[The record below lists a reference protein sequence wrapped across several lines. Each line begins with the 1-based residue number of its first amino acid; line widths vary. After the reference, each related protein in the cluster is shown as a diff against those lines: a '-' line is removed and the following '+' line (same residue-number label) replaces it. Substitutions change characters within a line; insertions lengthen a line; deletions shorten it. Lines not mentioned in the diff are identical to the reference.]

1 MSLKDIGKFSNII
14 KEFKGFT
21 DISNDKAIKKFAKIL
36 DGFEDI
42 DDVSK
47 LFKVSNVSK
56 EFAKA
61 TIETSKWGEAIKR
74 AGDAVDGIDDIT
86 DGVKDL
92 KNTVNGLSSST
103 KEVSGLG
110 DAFKGLGESFKS
122 FITSPAG
129 ILSAIA
135 AVTALSV
142 ALEDALTVDYDESF
156 TKLTE
161 SSSKISET
169 KSNLE
174 SMNSEYETTKKR
186 ISELEALKSS
196 GQLTLS
202 GKAELDNLVKQNSE
216 LERKIKLE
224 ETLLK
229 LENKEAIDDAKDSMS
244 KKSHSVAQ
252 SIQAGD
258 KTGERN
264 FKGIV
269 GKVTDRNAIEE
280 DIKLIKEYE
289 KRIPEF
295 EKKIVNQQKKIQ
307 KIKDS
312 GNDAGLNPA
321 KIKLKT
327 LKDEL
332 NFYETAIES
341 LNSDI
346 KSRSSKMQE
355 ELNILKI
362 DPEGNKAQIKEIEK
376 SLNSIT
382 SLTENAT
389 EKQAK
394 ALEKIWDNDSF
405 AQAQQKLVNDLR
417 SGKDISVKDITNQF
431 PELTSA
437 CEEADISVET
447 LREELMALASQDTGV
462 TKLEDDFEQ
471 FQLKVVGAIQSI
483 DSLNAA
489 IAGSVS
495 GKGLGLSIDE
505 ESGALEGELLDVISM
520 YSQLDG
526 YDPAVLF
533 EKTANGVH
541 LNVKA
546 LRELEAQQEALNKT
560 EFLQTQQTLQTQ
572 LNTAIADQ
580 ASALEKYG
588 QASSEYESSS
598 ILVSSLEAQLETAR
612 QLASAYDGATSSYQK
627 WLNAQSNGEE
637 GDMFRNVSETMRERG
652 KQLFEEGRYNTNE
665 FRAIA
670 DYYSDTDLSTASV
683 EELVSAYEA
692 AKPKIDRFF
701 TGTKEGV
708 DNFVNDMKS
717 ISDSENLGWVKELE
731 DGRLEFNI
739 DDEDVANR
747 LGISVEA
754 VQSLIRA
761 MNEYDDIVVGNKSG
775 VQDFNTSIE
784 EMQSKASE
792 AKKRLEE
799 LSNTNLD
806 LNFNFSSTDVADLES
821 QIERAKSNLEQ
832 FKNED
837 GTINLELDG
846 AQDAIT
852 ILQTLIQ
859 QKQTVSQPAIMTV
872 DTSGLDENVAN
883 SVKKLQDYQTALNE
897 LNTLQSLQSAGISI
911 DTSKIDE
918 AKEKV
923 NSAFEEIQNASKN
936 GSFSITPDV
945 SIDTSST
952 ESLNSAI
959 SSLKPEIFAKVT
971 PVIGENGL
979 ATSNATVNYTKGSQE
994 APSNKTAKVNYEKGK
1009 QENPSKKETKVNYVK
1024 GSQENPTSPVTAK
1037 VNYDLGT
1044 VAKPSDV
1051 TVKVNYDTSGAPKS
1065 SSNNNGKKSE
1075 GKSPANGTAHSKG
1088 TVGNSGKWGL
1098 KKNENGS
1105 LINELGAEII
1115 VRNGEWFIL
1124 NNGYPTLTNLR
1135 SNDIIFN
1142 HAQSKSILEK
1152 GYVTGSHAK
1161 LAYSGGTAYSSG
1173 TWRPGNIGNGNL
1185 KNPTSYSSSSSTKSS
1200 SSDKASEKSEKA
1212 SEKIIDFVEIAI
1224 KRLEE
1229 GIKRIKITA
1238 ESAFKTFTKRNEALG
1253 QEMSAIVNKINLS
1266 QQAYNKY
1273 MSQAN
1278 SVGLS
1283 ESYASQIRNGSINI
1297 ATITDEDLSKK
1308 ISDYQEW

>member
-1 MSLKDIGKFSNII
+1 MSLKDIGKFGELV
-14 KEFKGFT
+14 KGFKGFSDVANDSAIEKFR
-21 DISNDKAIKKFAKIL
+21 DILNGL
-36 DGFEDI
+36 DDI
-42 DDVSK
+42 GDVSK
-47 LFKVSNVSK
+47 VLKVSGVSK

-61 TIETSKWGEAIKR
+61 TIETSKWGEEIKR

-110 DAFKGLGESFKS
+110 DAFKGLGSVLKSLALNPTTWLVAAGAISAFLISSAETFDSVSEEATSLQSDFES
-122 FITSPAG
+122 
-129 ILSAIA
+129 
-135 AVTALSV
+135 
-142 ALEDALTVDYDESF
+142 
-156 TKLTE
+156 
-161 SSSKISET
+161 T
-169 KSNLE
+169 KSNINSLNNELSETQNKIKELE
-174 SMNSEYETTKKR
+174 SKK
-186 ISELEALKSS
+186 A
-196 GQLTLS
+196 LTLVEKS
-202 GKAELDNLVKQNSE
+202 ELDNLKEVENSLQRQIDLQQKLAEKQGKDAADKAE
-216 LERKIKLE
+216 KA
-224 ETLLK
+224 LK
-229 LENKEAIDDAKDSMS
+229 MKGEIDLTISDSMDANSSKRELGKAYEDSDILSAAKNETKALEKLYKEKKDLEKKYNAKGIS
-244 KKSHSVAQ
+244 KK
-252 SIQAGD
+252 
-258 KTGERN
+258 
-264 FKGIV
+264 
-269 GKVTDRNAIEE
+269 
-280 DIKLIKEYE
+280 E
-289 KRIPEF
+289 KSTI
-295 EKKIVNQQKKIQ
+295 
-307 KIKDS
+307 
-312 GNDAGLNPA
+312 ND
-321 KIKLKT
+321 
-327 LKDEL
+327 D
-332 NFYETAIES
+332 
-341 LNSDI
+341 
-346 KSRSSKMQE
+346 
-355 ELNILKI
+355 
-362 DPEGNKAQIKEIEK
+362 IKEIEANIK
-376 SLNSIT
+376 RYEDD
-382 SLTENAT
+382 LTEKVTSINSLYESLINPDTGKARKGKESLVSNIDSILDSYNSLGDSVS

-994 APSNKTAKVNYEKGK
+994 VPSNKTAKVNYEKGK

-1200 SSDKASEKSEKA
+1200 STDKASEKSEKA

-1283 ESYASQIRNGSINI
+1283 ESYASQVRNGSINI

>member
-1 MSLKDIGKFSNII
+1 MSLKDIGKFSGLV
-14 KEFKGFT
+14 KEFKGFSDAT
-21 DISNDKAIKKFAKIL
+21 DNNAIKKFKDIL
-36 DGFEDI
+36 NGLDDI
-42 DDVSK
+42 GDVSK
-47 LFKVSNVSK
+47 VLKVSGVSK

-61 TIETSKWGEAIKR
+61 TIEASRWGEEIKK

-110 DAFKGLGESFKS
+110 DAFKGLGSVLKSLALNPTTWLVAAGAISAFLISSAETFDSVSEEATSLQSDFES
-122 FITSPAG
+122 
-129 ILSAIA
+129 
-135 AVTALSV
+135 
-142 ALEDALTVDYDESF
+142 
-156 TKLTE
+156 
-161 SSSKISET
+161 T
-169 KSNLE
+169 KSNINSLNNELSETQNKIKELE
-174 SMNSEYETTKKR
+174 SKK
-186 ISELEALKSS
+186 A
-196 GQLTLS
+196 LTLVEKS
-202 GKAELDNLVKQNSE
+202 ELDNLKEVENSLQRQIDLQQKLAEKQGKDAADKAE
-216 LERKIKLE
+216 KA
-224 ETLLK
+224 LK
-229 LENKEAIDDAKDSMS
+229 MKGEIDLTISDSMDANSSKRELGKAYEDSDILSAAKNETKALEKLYKEKKDLEKKYNAKGIS
-244 KKSHSVAQ
+244 KK
-252 SIQAGD
+252 
-258 KTGERN
+258 
-264 FKGIV
+264 
-269 GKVTDRNAIEE
+269 
-280 DIKLIKEYE
+280 E
-289 KRIPEF
+289 KSTI
-295 EKKIVNQQKKIQ
+295 
-307 KIKDS
+307 
-312 GNDAGLNPA
+312 ND
-321 KIKLKT
+321 
-327 LKDEL
+327 D
-332 NFYETAIES
+332 
-341 LNSDI
+341 
-346 KSRSSKMQE
+346 
-355 ELNILKI
+355 
-362 DPEGNKAQIKEIEK
+362 IKEIEANIK
-376 SLNSIT
+376 RYEDD
-382 SLTENAT
+382 LTEKVTSINSLYESLINPDTGKARKGKESLVSNIDSILDSYNSLGDSVS

-495 GKGLGLSIDE
+495 GKGLGVSIDE

-1051 TVKVNYDTSGAPKS
+1051 TVKVNYDTSGAPKY

-1200 SSDKASEKSEKA
+1200 SSSDKASEKSEKA

-1283 ESYASQIRNGSINI
+1283 ESYASQVRNGSINI

>member
-110 DAFKGLGESFKS
+110 DAFKGLGSVLKSLALNPTTWLVAAGAISAFLISSAETFDSVSEEATSLQSDFES
-122 FITSPAG
+122 
-129 ILSAIA
+129 
-135 AVTALSV
+135 
-142 ALEDALTVDYDESF
+142 
-156 TKLTE
+156 
-161 SSSKISET
+161 T
-169 KSNLE
+169 KSNINSLNNELSETQNKIKELE
-174 SMNSEYETTKKR
+174 SKK
-186 ISELEALKSS
+186 A
-196 GQLTLS
+196 LTLVEKS
-202 GKAELDNLVKQNSE
+202 ELDNLKEVENSLQRQIDLQQKLAEKQGKDAADKAE
-216 LERKIKLE
+216 KA
-224 ETLLK
+224 LK
-229 LENKEAIDDAKDSMS
+229 MKGEIDLTISDSMDANSSKRELGKAYEDSDILSAAKNETKALEKLYKEKKDLEKKYNAKGIS
-244 KKSHSVAQ
+244 KK
-252 SIQAGD
+252 
-258 KTGERN
+258 
-264 FKGIV
+264 
-269 GKVTDRNAIEE
+269 
-280 DIKLIKEYE
+280 E
-289 KRIPEF
+289 KSTI
-295 EKKIVNQQKKIQ
+295 
-307 KIKDS
+307 
-312 GNDAGLNPA
+312 ND
-321 KIKLKT
+321 
-327 LKDEL
+327 D
-332 NFYETAIES
+332 
-341 LNSDI
+341 
-346 KSRSSKMQE
+346 
-355 ELNILKI
+355 
-362 DPEGNKAQIKEIEK
+362 IKEIEANIK
-376 SLNSIT
+376 RYEDD
-382 SLTENAT
+382 LTEKVTSINSLYESLINPDTGKARKGKESLVSNIDSILDSYNSLGDSVS

-598 ILVSSLEAQLETAR
+598 ILVSSLEAQLETVR

-994 APSNKTAKVNYEKGK
+994 VPSNKTAKVNYEKGK

-1065 SSNNNGKKSE
+1065 SNNNNGKKSE

-1283 ESYASQIRNGSINI
+1283 ESYASQVRNGSINI

>member
-1 MSLKDIGKFSNII
+1 MSLKDIGKFGELV
-14 KEFKGFT
+14 KGFKGFSDVANDSAIEKFR
-21 DISNDKAIKKFAKIL
+21 DILNGL
-36 DGFEDI
+36 DDI
-42 DDVSK
+42 GDVSK
-47 LFKVSNVSK
+47 VLKVSGVSK

-61 TIETSKWGEAIKR
+61 TIETSKWGEEIKR

-110 DAFKGLGESFKS
+110 DAFKGLGSVLKSLALNPTTWLVAAGAISAFLISSAETFDSVSEEATSLQSDFES
-122 FITSPAG
+122 
-129 ILSAIA
+129 
-135 AVTALSV
+135 
-142 ALEDALTVDYDESF
+142 
-156 TKLTE
+156 
-161 SSSKISET
+161 T
-169 KSNLE
+169 KSNINSLNNELSETQNKIKELE
-174 SMNSEYETTKKR
+174 SKK
-186 ISELEALKSS
+186 A
-196 GQLTLS
+196 LTLVEKS
-202 GKAELDNLVKQNSE
+202 ELDNLKEVENSLQRQIDLQQKLAEKQGKDAADKAE
-216 LERKIKLE
+216 KA
-224 ETLLK
+224 LK
-229 LENKEAIDDAKDSMS
+229 MKGEIDLTISDSMDANSSKRELGKAYEDSDILSAAKNETKALEKLYKEKKDLEKKYNAKGIS
-244 KKSHSVAQ
+244 KK
-252 SIQAGD
+252 
-258 KTGERN
+258 
-264 FKGIV
+264 
-269 GKVTDRNAIEE
+269 
-280 DIKLIKEYE
+280 E
-289 KRIPEF
+289 KSTI
-295 EKKIVNQQKKIQ
+295 
-307 KIKDS
+307 
-312 GNDAGLNPA
+312 ND
-321 KIKLKT
+321 
-327 LKDEL
+327 D
-332 NFYETAIES
+332 
-341 LNSDI
+341 
-346 KSRSSKMQE
+346 
-355 ELNILKI
+355 
-362 DPEGNKAQIKEIEK
+362 IKEIEANIK
-376 SLNSIT
+376 RYEDD
-382 SLTENAT
+382 LTEKVTSINSLYESLINPDTGKARKGKESLVSNIDSILDSYNSLGDSVS

-495 GKGLGLSIDE
+495 GKGLGVSIDE

-1009 QENPSKKETKVNYVK
+1009 QENPSKKEAKVNYVK
-1024 GSQENPTSPVTAK
+1024 GSQENPTSPVAAK
-1037 VNYDLGT
+1037 VNYNLGT

-1065 SSNNNGKKSE
+1065 SSNNNGKKSK

-1088 TVGNSGKWGL
+1088 TVANSGKCGL

-1238 ESAFKTFTKRNEALG
+1238 ESAFKTFAKRNEALG

-1283 ESYASQIRNGSINI
+1283 ESYASQVRNGSINI

>member
-1 MSLKDIGKFSNII
+1 MSLKDIGKFGELV
-14 KEFKGFT
+14 KGFKGFS
-21 DISNDKAIKKFAKIL
+21 DILNGL
-36 DGFEDI
+36 DDI
-42 DDVSK
+42 GDVSK
-47 LFKVSNVSK
+47 VLKVSGVSK

-61 TIETSKWGEAIKR
+61 TIETSKWGKEIKR

-92 KNTVNGLSSST
+92 KDTVNGLSSST

-110 DAFKGLGESFKS
+110 DAFKGLGSVLKSLALNPTTWLVAAGAISAFLISSAETFDSVSEEATSLQSDFES
-122 FITSPAG
+122 
-129 ILSAIA
+129 
-135 AVTALSV
+135 
-142 ALEDALTVDYDESF
+142 
-156 TKLTE
+156 
-161 SSSKISET
+161 T
-169 KSNLE
+169 KSNINSLNNELSETQNKIKELE
-174 SMNSEYETTKKR
+174 SKKT
-186 ISELEALKSS
+186 
-196 GQLTLS
+196 LTLVEKS
-202 GKAELDNLVKQNSE
+202 ELDNLKEVENSLQRQIDLQQKLAEKQGKDAADKAE
-216 LERKIKLE
+216 KA
-224 ETLLK
+224 LK
-229 LENKEAIDDAKDSMS
+229 MKGEIDLTISDSMDANSSKRELGKAYEDSDILSAAKNETKALEKLYKEKKDLEKKYNAKGIS
-244 KKSHSVAQ
+244 KK
-252 SIQAGD
+252 
-258 KTGERN
+258 
-264 FKGIV
+264 
-269 GKVTDRNAIEE
+269 
-280 DIKLIKEYE
+280 E
-289 KRIPEF
+289 KSTI
-295 EKKIVNQQKKIQ
+295 
-307 KIKDS
+307 
-312 GNDAGLNPA
+312 ND
-321 KIKLKT
+321 
-327 LKDEL
+327 D
-332 NFYETAIES
+332 
-341 LNSDI
+341 
-346 KSRSSKMQE
+346 
-355 ELNILKI
+355 
-362 DPEGNKAQIKEIEK
+362 IKEIEAK
-376 SLNSIT
+376 IKRYEDD
-382 SLTENAT
+382 LTEKVTSINSLYESLINPDTGKARKGKESLVSNIDSILDSYNSLGDSVS

-394 ALEKIWDNDSF
+394 ALEKIWENDSF

-431 PELTSA
+431 PKLASA

-489 IAGSVS
+489 IVGSVS

-572 LNTAIADQ
+572 LNKAIADQ

-588 QASSEYESSS
+588 QASNEYESSS
-598 ILVSSLEAQLETAR
+598 ILVSSLEDQLETAR

-670 DYYSDTDLSTASV
+670 DYYSDIDLSTASV

-799 LSNTNLD
+799 LSNANLD

-832 FKNED
+832 FKTED

-1065 SSNNNGKKSE
+1065 SSNSKNDNGVQHV
-1075 GKSPANGTAHSKG
+1075 NGTAHARGS
-1088 TVGNSGKWGL
+1088 WGL
-1098 KKNENGS
+1098 QNNETGA
-1105 LINELGAEII
+1105 LVNELGAEIV
-1115 VRNGEWFIL
+1115 VRNGEWFVI
-1124 NNGYPTLTNLR
+1124 NNGYPALANFR
-1135 SNDIIFN
+1135 KNDIIFN
-1142 HAQSKSILEK
+1142 HEQTKSILEK

-1161 LAYSGGTAYSSG
+1161 FAHSRGTAYSSG
-1173 TWRPGNIGNGNL
+1173 TWRPGNIGNGNI
-1185 KNPTSYSSSSSTKSS
+1185 KNPTSYPSSKKEESTKSS

-1283 ESYASQIRNGSINI
+1283 ESYASQVRNGSINI

>member
-1 MSLKDIGKFSNII
+1 MSLKDIGKFGELV
-14 KEFKGFT
+14 KGFKGFSDVANDSAIEKFR
-21 DISNDKAIKKFAKIL
+21 DILNGL
-36 DGFEDI
+36 DDI
-42 DDVSK
+42 GDVSK
-47 LFKVSNVSK
+47 VLKVSGVSK

-61 TIETSKWGEAIKR
+61 TIETSKWGEEIKR

-110 DAFKGLGESFKS
+110 DAFKGLGSVLKSLALNPTTWLVAAGAISAFLISSAETFDSVSEEATSLQSDFES
-122 FITSPAG
+122 
-129 ILSAIA
+129 
-135 AVTALSV
+135 
-142 ALEDALTVDYDESF
+142 
-156 TKLTE
+156 
-161 SSSKISET
+161 T
-169 KSNLE
+169 KSNINSLNNELSETQNKIKELE
-174 SMNSEYETTKKR
+174 SKK
-186 ISELEALKSS
+186 A
-196 GQLTLS
+196 LTLVEKS
-202 GKAELDNLVKQNSE
+202 ELDNLKEVENSLQRQIDLQQKLAEKQGKDAADKAE
-216 LERKIKLE
+216 KA
-224 ETLLK
+224 LK
-229 LENKEAIDDAKDSMS
+229 MKGEIDLTISDSMDANSSKRELGKAYEDSDILSAAKNETKALEKLYKEKKDLEKKYNAKGIS
-244 KKSHSVAQ
+244 KK
-252 SIQAGD
+252 
-258 KTGERN
+258 
-264 FKGIV
+264 
-269 GKVTDRNAIEE
+269 
-280 DIKLIKEYE
+280 E
-289 KRIPEF
+289 KSTI
-295 EKKIVNQQKKIQ
+295 
-307 KIKDS
+307 
-312 GNDAGLNPA
+312 ND
-321 KIKLKT
+321 
-327 LKDEL
+327 D
-332 NFYETAIES
+332 
-341 LNSDI
+341 
-346 KSRSSKMQE
+346 
-355 ELNILKI
+355 
-362 DPEGNKAQIKEIEK
+362 IKEIEANIK
-376 SLNSIT
+376 RYEDD
-382 SLTENAT
+382 LTEKVTSINSLYESLINPDTGKARKGKESLVSNIDSILDSYNSLGDSVS

-994 APSNKTAKVNYEKGK
+994 VPSNKTAKVNYEKGK

-1224 KRLEE
+1224 KRIEE

-1283 ESYASQIRNGSINI
+1283 ESYASQVRNGSINI

>member
-1 MSLKDIGKFSNII
+1 MSLKDIGKFGELV
-14 KEFKGFT
+14 KGFKGFSDVANDSAIEKFR
-21 DISNDKAIKKFAKIL
+21 DILNGL
-36 DGFEDI
+36 DDI
-42 DDVSK
+42 GDVSK
-47 LFKVSNVSK
+47 VLKVSGVSK

-61 TIETSKWGEAIKR
+61 TIETSKWGEEIKR

-110 DAFKGLGESFKS
+110 DAFKGLGSVLKSLALNPTTWLVAAGAISAFLISSAETFDSVSEEATSLQSDFES
-122 FITSPAG
+122 
-129 ILSAIA
+129 
-135 AVTALSV
+135 
-142 ALEDALTVDYDESF
+142 
-156 TKLTE
+156 
-161 SSSKISET
+161 T
-169 KSNLE
+169 KSNINSLNNELSETQNKIKELE
-174 SMNSEYETTKKR
+174 SKK
-186 ISELEALKSS
+186 A
-196 GQLTLS
+196 LTLVEKS
-202 GKAELDNLVKQNSE
+202 ELDNLKEVENSLQRQIDLQQKLAEKQGKDAADKAE
-216 LERKIKLE
+216 KA
-224 ETLLK
+224 LK
-229 LENKEAIDDAKDSMS
+229 MKGEIDLTISDSMDANSSKRELGKAYEDSDILSAAKNETKALEKLYKEKKDLEKKYNAKGIS
-244 KKSHSVAQ
+244 KK
-252 SIQAGD
+252 
-258 KTGERN
+258 
-264 FKGIV
+264 
-269 GKVTDRNAIEE
+269 
-280 DIKLIKEYE
+280 E
-289 KRIPEF
+289 KSTI
-295 EKKIVNQQKKIQ
+295 
-307 KIKDS
+307 
-312 GNDAGLNPA
+312 ND
-321 KIKLKT
+321 
-327 LKDEL
+327 D
-332 NFYETAIES
+332 
-341 LNSDI
+341 
-346 KSRSSKMQE
+346 
-355 ELNILKI
+355 
-362 DPEGNKAQIKEIEK
+362 IKEIEANIK
-376 SLNSIT
+376 RYEDD
-382 SLTENAT
+382 LTEKVTSINSLYESLINPDTGKARKGKESLVSNIDSILDSYNSLGDSVS

-394 ALEKIWDNDSF
+394 DLEKIWDNDSF

-572 LNTAIADQ
+572 LNKAIADQ

-588 QASSEYESSS
+588 QASNEYESSS
-598 ILVSSLEAQLETAR
+598 ILVSSLEDQLETAR

-670 DYYSDTDLSTASV
+670 DYYSDIDLSTASV

-1238 ESAFKTFTKRNEALG
+1238 ESVFKTFTKRNEALG
-1253 QEMSAIVNKINLS
+1253 QEMSAIVNKINVS

-1283 ESYASQIRNGSINI
+1283 ESYASQVRNGSINI

>member
-1 MSLKDIGKFSNII
+1 MSLKDIGKFGELV
-14 KEFKGFT
+14 KGFKGFSDVANDSAIEKFR
-21 DISNDKAIKKFAKIL
+21 DILNGL
-36 DGFEDI
+36 DDI
-42 DDVSK
+42 GDVSK
-47 LFKVSNVSK
+47 VLKVSGVSK

-61 TIETSKWGEAIKR
+61 TIETSKWGEEIKR

-110 DAFKGLGESFKS
+110 DAFKGLGSVLKSLALNPTTWLVAAGAISAFLISSAETFDSVSEEATSLQSDFES
-122 FITSPAG
+122 
-129 ILSAIA
+129 
-135 AVTALSV
+135 
-142 ALEDALTVDYDESF
+142 
-156 TKLTE
+156 
-161 SSSKISET
+161 T
-169 KSNLE
+169 KSNINSLNNELSETQNKIKELE
-174 SMNSEYETTKKR
+174 SKK
-186 ISELEALKSS
+186 A
-196 GQLTLS
+196 LTLVEKS
-202 GKAELDNLVKQNSE
+202 ELDNLKE
-216 LERKIKLE
+216 LENSLQRQIDLQQKLAE
-224 ETLLK
+224 KQGKDAADKAEKALK
-229 LENKEAIDDAKDSMS
+229 MKGEIDLTISDSMDANSSKRELGKAYEDSDILSAAKNETKALEKLYKEKKDLEKKYNAKGIS
-244 KKSHSVAQ
+244 KK
-252 SIQAGD
+252 
-258 KTGERN
+258 
-264 FKGIV
+264 
-269 GKVTDRNAIEE
+269 
-280 DIKLIKEYE
+280 E
-289 KRIPEF
+289 KSTI
-295 EKKIVNQQKKIQ
+295 
-307 KIKDS
+307 
-312 GNDAGLNPA
+312 ND
-321 KIKLKT
+321 
-327 LKDEL
+327 D
-332 NFYETAIES
+332 
-341 LNSDI
+341 
-346 KSRSSKMQE
+346 
-355 ELNILKI
+355 
-362 DPEGNKAQIKEIEK
+362 IKEIEANIK
-376 SLNSIT
+376 RYEDD
-382 SLTENAT
+382 LTEKVTSINSLYESLINPDTGKARKGKESLVSNIDSILDSYNSLGDSVS

-560 EFLQTQQTLQTQ
+560 EFLQKQQTLQTQ
-572 LNTAIADQ
+572 LNTAIVDQ

-897 LNTLQSLQSAGISI
+897 LNTLQSLQSAGIAI

-1065 SSNNNGKKSE
+1065 SSNNNGKKSS
-1075 GKSPANGTAHSKG
+1075 GKSHANGTAHSKG
-1088 TVGNSGKWGL
+1088 TAYASGNLGL
-1098 KKNENGS
+1098 KKNEEGA
-1105 LINELGAEII
+1105 LINELGAEIV
-1115 VRNGEWFIL
+1115 VRNGEWFVL

-1161 LAYSGGTAYSSG
+1161 LAHSSGTAYSSG

-1238 ESAFKTFTKRNEALG
+1238 ESAFKTFAKRNEALG

-1283 ESYASQIRNGSINI
+1283 ESYASQVRNGSINI

>member
-1 MSLKDIGKFSNII
+1 MSLKDIGKFGELV
-14 KEFKGFT
+14 KGFKGFSDVANDRAIEKFS
-21 DISNDKAIKKFAKIL
+21 DILNGL
-36 DGFEDI
+36 DDI
-42 DDVSK
+42 GDVSK
-47 LFKVSNVSK
+47 VLKVSGVSK

-61 TIETSKWGEAIKR
+61 TIETSKWGKEIKR

-92 KNTVNGLSSST
+92 KDTVNGLSSST

-110 DAFKGLGESFKS
+110 DAFKGFGSVLKSLALNPTTWLVAAGAISAFLISSAETFDSVSEEATSLQSDFES
-122 FITSPAG
+122 
-129 ILSAIA
+129 
-135 AVTALSV
+135 
-142 ALEDALTVDYDESF
+142 
-156 TKLTE
+156 
-161 SSSKISET
+161 T
-169 KSNLE
+169 KSNINSLNNELSETQNKIKELE
-174 SMNSEYETTKKR
+174 SKKT
-186 ISELEALKSS
+186 
-196 GQLTLS
+196 LTLVEKS
-202 GKAELDNLVKQNSE
+202 ELDNLKEVENSLQRQIDLQQKLAEKQGKDAADKAE
-216 LERKIKLE
+216 KA
-224 ETLLK
+224 LK
-229 LENKEAIDDAKDSMS
+229 MKGEIDLTISDSMDANSSKRELGKAYEDSDILSAAKSETKALEKLYKEKKDLEKKYNAKGIS
-244 KKSHSVAQ
+244 KK
-252 SIQAGD
+252 
-258 KTGERN
+258 
-264 FKGIV
+264 
-269 GKVTDRNAIEE
+269 
-280 DIKLIKEYE
+280 E
-289 KRIPEF
+289 KSTI
-295 EKKIVNQQKKIQ
+295 
-307 KIKDS
+307 
-312 GNDAGLNPA
+312 ND
-321 KIKLKT
+321 
-327 LKDEL
+327 D
-332 NFYETAIES
+332 
-341 LNSDI
+341 
-346 KSRSSKMQE
+346 
-355 ELNILKI
+355 
-362 DPEGNKAQIKEIEK
+362 IKEIEAK
-376 SLNSIT
+376 IKRYEDD
-382 SLTENAT
+382 LTEKVTSINSLYESLINPDTGKARKGKESLVSNIDSILDSYNSLGDSVS

-394 ALEKIWDNDSF
+394 ALEKIWENDSF

-431 PELTSA
+431 PKLASA

-489 IAGSVS
+489 IVGSVS

-572 LNTAIADQ
+572 LNKAIADQ

-588 QASSEYESSS
+588 QASNEYESSS
-598 ILVSSLEAQLETAR
+598 ILVSSLEDQLETAR

-670 DYYSDTDLSTASV
+670 DYYSDIDLSTASV

-799 LSNTNLD
+799 LSNANLD

-832 FKNED
+832 FKTED

-1065 SSNNNGKKSE
+1065 SSNSKNDNGVQHV
-1075 GKSPANGTAHSKG
+1075 NGTAHARGS
-1088 TVGNSGKWGL
+1088 WGL
-1098 KKNENGS
+1098 QNNETGA
-1105 LINELGAEII
+1105 LVNELGAEIV
-1115 VRNGEWFIL
+1115 VRNGEWFVI
-1124 NNGYPTLTNLR
+1124 NNGYPALANFR
-1135 SNDIIFN
+1135 KNDIIFN
-1142 HAQSKSILEK
+1142 HEQTKSILEK

-1161 LAYSGGTAYSSG
+1161 FAHSRGTAYSSG
-1173 TWRPGNIGNGNL
+1173 TWRPGNIGNGNI
-1185 KNPTSYSSSSSTKSS
+1185 KNPTSYPSSKKEESTKSS

-1283 ESYASQIRNGSINI
+1283 ESYASQVRNGSINI

>member
-1 MSLKDIGKFSNII
+1 MGDS
-14 KEFKGFT
+14 
-21 DISNDKAIKKFAKIL
+21 
-36 DGFEDI
+36 
-42 DDVSK
+42 VS
-47 LFKVSNVSK
+47 
-56 EFAKA
+56 
-61 TIETSKWGEAIKR
+61 
-74 AGDAVDGIDDIT
+74 
-86 DGVKDL
+86 
-92 KNTVNGLSSST
+92 
-103 KEVSGLG
+103 
-110 DAFKGLGESFKS
+110 
-122 FITSPAG
+122 
-129 ILSAIA
+129 
-135 AVTALSV
+135 
-142 ALEDALTVDYDESF
+142 
-156 TKLTE
+156 
-161 SSSKISET
+161 
-169 KSNLE
+169 
-174 SMNSEYETTKKR
+174 
-186 ISELEALKSS
+186 
-196 GQLTLS
+196 
-202 GKAELDNLVKQNSE
+202 
-216 LERKIKLE
+216 
-224 ETLLK
+224 
-229 LENKEAIDDAKDSMS
+229 
-244 KKSHSVAQ
+244 
-252 SIQAGD
+252 
-258 KTGERN
+258 
-264 FKGIV
+264 
-269 GKVTDRNAIEE
+269 
-280 DIKLIKEYE
+280 
-289 KRIPEF
+289 
-295 EKKIVNQQKKIQ
+295 
-307 KIKDS
+307 
-312 GNDAGLNPA
+312 
-321 KIKLKT
+321 
-327 LKDEL
+327 
-332 NFYETAIES
+332 
-341 LNSDI
+341 
-346 KSRSSKMQE
+346 
-355 ELNILKI
+355 
-362 DPEGNKAQIKEIEK
+362 
-376 SLNSIT
+376 
-382 SLTENAT
+382 

-394 ALEKIWDNDSF
+394 ALEKIWENDSF

-431 PELTSA
+431 PKLASA

-489 IAGSVS
+489 IVGSVS

-572 LNTAIADQ
+572 LNKAIADQ

-588 QASSEYESSS
+588 QASNEYESSS
-598 ILVSSLEAQLETAR
+598 ILVSSLEDQLETAR

-670 DYYSDTDLSTASV
+670 DYYSDIDLSTASV

-799 LSNTNLD
+799 LSNANLD

-832 FKNED
+832 FKTED

-1065 SSNNNGKKSE
+1065 SSNSKNDNGVQHV
-1075 GKSPANGTAHSKG
+1075 NGTAHARGS
-1088 TVGNSGKWGL
+1088 WGL
-1098 KKNENGS
+1098 QNNETGA
-1105 LINELGAEII
+1105 LVNELGAEIV
-1115 VRNGEWFIL
+1115 VRNGEWFVI
-1124 NNGYPTLTNLR
+1124 NNGYPALANFR
-1135 SNDIIFN
+1135 KNDIIFN
-1142 HAQSKSILEK
+1142 HEQTKSILEK

-1161 LAYSGGTAYSSG
+1161 FAHSRGTAYSSG
-1173 TWRPGNIGNGNL
+1173 TWRPGNIGNGNI
-1185 KNPTSYSSSSSTKSS
+1185 KNPTSYPSSKKEESTKSS

-1283 ESYASQIRNGSINI
+1283 ESYASQVRNGSINI

>member
-1 MSLKDIGKFSNII
+1 M
-14 KEFKGFT
+14 
-21 DISNDKAIKKFAKIL
+21 
-36 DGFEDI
+36 
-42 DDVSK
+42 
-47 LFKVSNVSK
+47 
-56 EFAKA
+56 
-61 TIETSKWGEAIKR
+61 
-74 AGDAVDGIDDIT
+74 
-86 DGVKDL
+86 
-92 KNTVNGLSSST
+92 
-103 KEVSGLG
+103 
-110 DAFKGLGESFKS
+110 
-122 FITSPAG
+122 
-129 ILSAIA
+129 
-135 AVTALSV
+135 
-142 ALEDALTVDYDESF
+142 
-156 TKLTE
+156 
-161 SSSKISET
+161 
-169 KSNLE
+169 
-174 SMNSEYETTKKR
+174 
-186 ISELEALKSS
+186 
-196 GQLTLS
+196 
-202 GKAELDNLVKQNSE
+202 
-216 LERKIKLE
+216 
-224 ETLLK
+224 
-229 LENKEAIDDAKDSMS
+229 
-244 KKSHSVAQ
+244 
-252 SIQAGD
+252 
-258 KTGERN
+258 
-264 FKGIV
+264 
-269 GKVTDRNAIEE
+269 
-280 DIKLIKEYE
+280 
-289 KRIPEF
+289 
-295 EKKIVNQQKKIQ
+295 
-307 KIKDS
+307 
-312 GNDAGLNPA
+312 
-321 KIKLKT
+321 
-327 LKDEL
+327 
-332 NFYETAIES
+332 
-341 LNSDI
+341 
-346 KSRSSKMQE
+346 
-355 ELNILKI
+355 
-362 DPEGNKAQIKEIEK
+362 
-376 SLNSIT
+376 
-382 SLTENAT
+382 
-389 EKQAK
+389 
-394 ALEKIWDNDSF
+394 
-405 AQAQQKLVNDLR
+405 
-417 SGKDISVKDITNQF
+417 
-431 PELTSA
+431 
-437 CEEADISVET
+437 
-447 LREELMALASQDTGV
+447 
-462 TKLEDDFEQ
+462 
-471 FQLKVVGAIQSI
+471 
-483 DSLNAA
+483 
-489 IAGSVS
+489 
-495 GKGLGLSIDE
+495 
-505 ESGALEGELLDVISM
+505 
-520 YSQLDG
+520 
-526 YDPAVLF
+526 
-533 EKTANGVH
+533 
-541 LNVKA
+541 
-546 LRELEAQQEALNKT
+546 
-560 EFLQTQQTLQTQ
+560 
-572 LNTAIADQ
+572 
-580 ASALEKYG
+580 
-588 QASSEYESSS
+588 
-598 ILVSSLEAQLETAR
+598 
-612 QLASAYDGATSSYQK
+612 
-627 WLNAQSNGEE
+627 
-637 GDMFRNVSETMRERG
+637 
-652 KQLFEEGRYNTNE
+652 
-665 FRAIA
+665 
-670 DYYSDTDLSTASV
+670 
-683 EELVSAYEA
+683 
-692 AKPKIDRFF
+692 
-701 TGTKEGV
+701 
-708 DNFVNDMKS
+708 
-717 ISDSENLGWVKELE
+717 
-731 DGRLEFNI
+731 
-739 DDEDVANR
+739 
-747 LGISVEA
+747 
-754 VQSLIRA
+754 
-761 MNEYDDIVVGNKSG
+761 NKSG

-959 SSLKPEIFAKVT
+959 SSLIPEIFAKVT

-1065 SSNNNGKKSE
+1065 SSNSKNDNGVQHV
-1075 GKSPANGTAHSKG
+1075 NGTAHARGS
-1088 TVGNSGKWGL
+1088 WGL
-1098 KKNENGS
+1098 QNNETGA
-1105 LINELGAEII
+1105 LVNELGAEIV
-1115 VRNGEWFIL
+1115 VRNGEWFVI
-1124 NNGYPTLTNLR
+1124 NNGYPALANFR
-1135 SNDIIFN
+1135 KNDIIFN
-1142 HAQSKSILEK
+1142 HEQTKSILEK

-1161 LAYSGGTAYSSG
+1161 LAHSSGTAYSSG

-1283 ESYASQIRNGSINI
+1283 ESYASQVRNGSINI

>member
-1 MSLKDIGKFSNII
+1 MSLKDIGKFG
-14 KEFKGFT
+14 ELVKGFKSFS
-21 DISNDKAIKKFAKIL
+21 DVSDDNAIKDFVKIL
-36 DGFEDI
+36 NGLDDI
-42 DDVSK
+42 GDVSK
-47 LFKVSNVSK
+47 VLKVSGVSK

-61 TIETSKWGEAIKR
+61 TIEASRWGEEIKK

-110 DAFKGLGESFKS
+110 DAFKGLGSVLKSLALNPTTWLVAAGAISAFLISSAETFDSVSEEATSLQSDFES
-122 FITSPAG
+122 
-129 ILSAIA
+129 
-135 AVTALSV
+135 
-142 ALEDALTVDYDESF
+142 
-156 TKLTE
+156 
-161 SSSKISET
+161 T
-169 KSNLE
+169 KSNINSLNNELSETQNKIKELE
-174 SMNSEYETTKKR
+174 SKK
-186 ISELEALKSS
+186 A
-196 GQLTLS
+196 LTLVEKS
-202 GKAELDNLVKQNSE
+202 ELDNLKEVENSLQRQIDLQQKLAEKQGKDAADKAE
-216 LERKIKLE
+216 KA
-224 ETLLK
+224 LK
-229 LENKEAIDDAKDSMS
+229 MKGEIDLTISDSMDANSSKRELGKAYEDSDILSAAKNETKALEKLYKEKKDLEKKYNAKGIS
-244 KKSHSVAQ
+244 KK
-252 SIQAGD
+252 
-258 KTGERN
+258 
-264 FKGIV
+264 
-269 GKVTDRNAIEE
+269 
-280 DIKLIKEYE
+280 E
-289 KRIPEF
+289 KSTI
-295 EKKIVNQQKKIQ
+295 
-307 KIKDS
+307 
-312 GNDAGLNPA
+312 ND
-321 KIKLKT
+321 
-327 LKDEL
+327 D
-332 NFYETAIES
+332 
-341 LNSDI
+341 
-346 KSRSSKMQE
+346 
-355 ELNILKI
+355 
-362 DPEGNKAQIKEIEK
+362 IKEIEANIK
-376 SLNSIT
+376 RYEDD
-382 SLTENAT
+382 LTEKVTSINSLYESLINPDTGKARKGKESLVSNIDSILDSYNSLGDSVS

-471 FQLKVVGAIQSI
+471 FQLKVVGTIQSI

-1283 ESYASQIRNGSINI
+1283 ESYASQVRNGSINI

>member
-1 MSLKDIGKFSNII
+1 MSLKDIGKFSGLV
-14 KEFKGFT
+14 KGFKGFS
-21 DISNDKAIKKFAKIL
+21 DISDNGAINKFAKIL
-36 DGFEDI
+36 DRFEDI
-42 DDVSK
+42 DDISK
-47 LFKVSNVSK
+47 LLKISDVSK

-61 TIETSKWGEAIKR
+61 SINASKWKEEIEK
-74 AGDAVDGIDDIT
+74 AGDAIDGVDDIT
-86 DGVKDL
+86 DGVKNL
-92 KNTVNGLSSST
+92 KETVKGLSSST
-103 KEVSGLG
+103 NEVSGLK
-110 DAFKGLGESFKS
+110 DAFKGLGQSFKS
-122 FITSPAG
+122 FITSPVG
-129 ILSAIA
+129 VLSAIA

-142 ALEDALTVDYDESF
+142 ALEDAFTVDYDEAF
-156 TKLTE
+156 TSLQE
-161 SSSKISET
+161 SSSKLSET

-174 SMNSEYETTKKR
+174 AMNSEYETTKKR
-186 ISELEALKSS
+186 ISELQSLKSS
-196 GQLTLS
+196 GRLTLS
-202 GKAELDNLVKQNSE
+202 EKAELDNLINQNSE

-229 LENKEAIDDAKDSMS
+229 LENKEAIDNAKDSMS

-258 KTGERN
+258 KKGEKN

-295 EKKIVNQQKKIQ
+295 EKKIVEQQKKIQ
-307 KIKDS
+307 KIENS
-312 GNDAGLNPA
+312 GNDAGLSPA
-321 KIKLKT
+321 KTKLKT

-332 NFYETAIES
+332 NYYKTAIES

-346 KSRSSKMQE
+346 KTRSNKMQE
-355 ELNILKI
+355 ELEILKI
-362 DPEGNKAQIKEIEK
+362 DPEGNKEKIKQIEK

-382 SLTENAT
+382 SLSENAT
-389 EKQAK
+389 QKQAK
-394 ALEKIWDNDSF
+394 ALEKIWENDSF

-546 LRELEAQQEALNKT
+546 LRELEAQQEALNKAD
-560 EFLQTQQTLQTQ
+560 FLKQQQTLQTQ
-572 LNTAIADQ
+572 LNKAIIDQ
-580 ASALEKYG
+580 ANALATYG
-588 QASSEYESSS
+588 QTSSEYESSS
-598 ILVSSLEAQLETAR
+598 VLVSSLESQLETAR

-652 KQLFEEGRYNTNE
+652 KQLYEEGRYNTNE

-670 DYYSDTDLSTASV
+670 DYYSNEDLSTASV
-683 EELVSAYEA
+683 EELVAAYES
-692 AKPKIDRFF
+692 AKPKIDKFF

-708 DNFVNDMKS
+708 DNFVNSIKS
-717 ISDSENLGWVKELE
+717 ISASENLGWVKELE

-739 DDEDVANR
+739 DDNEVAEK

-1009 QENPSKKETKVNYVK
+1009 QENPSKKEAKVDYVK
-1024 GSQENPTSPVTAK
+1024 GSQENPISPVTAK

-1051 TVKVNYDTSGAPKS
+1051 TVKVNYDTSSAPKS
-1065 SSNNNGKKSE
+1065 SSNSKNDNGVQHI
-1075 GKSPANGTAHSKG
+1075 NGTAHARGS
-1088 TVGNSGKWGL
+1088 WGL
-1098 KKNENGS
+1098 QNNETGA
-1105 LINELGAEII
+1105 LVNELGAEIV
-1115 VRNGEWFIL
+1115 VRNGEWFVI
-1124 NNGYPTLTNLR
+1124 NNGYPALANFR
-1135 SNDIIFN
+1135 KNDIIFN
-1142 HAQSKSILEK
+1142 HEQTKSILEK

-1161 LAYSGGTAYSSG
+1161 FAHSRGTAYSSG
-1173 TWRPGNIGNGNL
+1173 TWRPGNIGNGNI
-1185 KNPTSYSSSSSTKSS
+1185 KNPTSYPSSKKEESKKPSST
-1200 SSDKASEKSEKA
+1200 DKAAEKSEKA

-1224 KRLEE
+1224 KRIEE

-1238 ESAFKTFTKRNEALG
+1238 ESVFKTFTKRNEALG
-1253 QEMSAIVNKINLS
+1253 QEMSAIVNKINVS
-1266 QQAYNKY
+1266 QQAYNTY
-1273 MSQAN
+1273 MSKAN

-1283 ESYASQIRNGSINI
+1283 KSYASQVRNGSMNI

>member
-1 MSLKDIGKFSNII
+1 MSLKDIGKFGELV
-14 KEFKGFT
+14 KGFKGFSDVANDSAIEKFR
-21 DISNDKAIKKFAKIL
+21 DILNGL
-36 DGFEDI
+36 DDI
-42 DDVSK
+42 GDVSK
-47 LFKVSNVSK
+47 VLKVSGVSK

-61 TIETSKWGEAIKR
+61 TIETSKWGEEIKR

-110 DAFKGLGESFKS
+110 DAFKGLGSVLKSLALNPTTWLVAAGAISAFLISSAETFDSVSEEATSLQSDFES
-122 FITSPAG
+122 
-129 ILSAIA
+129 
-135 AVTALSV
+135 
-142 ALEDALTVDYDESF
+142 
-156 TKLTE
+156 
-161 SSSKISET
+161 T
-169 KSNLE
+169 KSNINSLNNELSETQNKIKELE
-174 SMNSEYETTKKR
+174 SKK
-186 ISELEALKSS
+186 A
-196 GQLTLS
+196 LTLVEKS
-202 GKAELDNLVKQNSE
+202 ELDNLKE
-216 LERKIKLE
+216 LENSLQRQIDLQQKLAE
-224 ETLLK
+224 KQGKDAADKAEKALK
-229 LENKEAIDDAKDSMS
+229 MKGEIDLTISDSMDANSSKRELGKAYEDSDILSAAKNETKALEKLYKEKKDLEKKYNAKGIS
-244 KKSHSVAQ
+244 KK
-252 SIQAGD
+252 
-258 KTGERN
+258 
-264 FKGIV
+264 
-269 GKVTDRNAIEE
+269 
-280 DIKLIKEYE
+280 E
-289 KRIPEF
+289 KSTI
-295 EKKIVNQQKKIQ
+295 
-307 KIKDS
+307 
-312 GNDAGLNPA
+312 ND
-321 KIKLKT
+321 
-327 LKDEL
+327 D
-332 NFYETAIES
+332 
-341 LNSDI
+341 
-346 KSRSSKMQE
+346 
-355 ELNILKI
+355 
-362 DPEGNKAQIKEIEK
+362 IKEIEANIK
-376 SLNSIT
+376 RYEDD
-382 SLTENAT
+382 LTEKVTSINSLYESLINPDTGKARKGKESLVSNIDSILDSYNSLGDSVS

-1065 SSNNNGKKSE
+1065 SSNSKNDNGVQHV
-1075 GKSPANGTAHSKG
+1075 NGTAHARGS
-1088 TVGNSGKWGL
+1088 WGL
-1098 KKNENGS
+1098 QNNETGA
-1105 LINELGAEII
+1105 LVNELGAEIV
-1115 VRNGEWFIL
+1115 VRNGEWFVI
-1124 NNGYPTLTNLR
+1124 NNGYPALANFR
-1135 SNDIIFN
+1135 KNDIIFN
-1142 HAQSKSILEK
+1142 HEQTKSILEK

-1161 LAYSGGTAYSSG
+1161 LAHSSGTAYSSG

-1200 SSDKASEKSEKA
+1200 SSSNSSDKASEKSEKA

-1283 ESYASQIRNGSINI
+1283 ESYASQVRNGSINI

>member
-1 MSLKDIGKFSNII
+1 M
-14 KEFKGFT
+14 
-21 DISNDKAIKKFAKIL
+21 
-36 DGFEDI
+36 
-42 DDVSK
+42 
-47 LFKVSNVSK
+47 SNVSK
-56 EFAKA
+56 EFA
-61 TIETSKWGEAIKR
+61 EEAIKNSHWFSELNEN
-74 AGDAVDGIDDIT
+74 ANKSAESIHTIKEAT
-86 DGVKDL
+86 E
-92 KNTVNGLSSST
+92 GLSSST
-103 KEVSGLG
+103 KEVSGFK
-110 DAFKGLGESFKS
+110 DAFKGLGSVLKS
-122 FITSPAG
+122 LALNPTTW
-129 ILSAIA
+129 L
-135 AVTALSV
+135 VTAGAISAFLISSAETFDSV
-142 ALEDALTVDYDESF
+142 SEEATSLQSDFES
-156 TKLTE
+156 
-161 SSSKISET
+161 T
-169 KSNLE
+169 KSNINSLNNELSETQNKIKELE
-174 SMNSEYETTKKR
+174 SKK
-186 ISELEALKSS
+186 A
-196 GQLTLS
+196 LTLVEKS
-202 GKAELDNLVKQNSE
+202 ELDNLKEVENSLQRQIDLQQKLAEKQGKDAADKAE
-216 LERKIKLE
+216 KA
-224 ETLLK
+224 LK
-229 LENKEAIDDAKDSMS
+229 MKGEIDLTISDSMDANSSKRELGKAYEDSDILSAAKNETKALEKLYKEKKDLEKKYNAKGIS
-244 KKSHSVAQ
+244 KK
-252 SIQAGD
+252 
-258 KTGERN
+258 
-264 FKGIV
+264 
-269 GKVTDRNAIEE
+269 
-280 DIKLIKEYE
+280 E
-289 KRIPEF
+289 KSTI
-295 EKKIVNQQKKIQ
+295 
-307 KIKDS
+307 
-312 GNDAGLNPA
+312 ND
-321 KIKLKT
+321 
-327 LKDEL
+327 D
-332 NFYETAIES
+332 
-341 LNSDI
+341 
-346 KSRSSKMQE
+346 
-355 ELNILKI
+355 
-362 DPEGNKAQIKEIEK
+362 IKEIEANIK
-376 SLNSIT
+376 RYEDD
-382 SLTENAT
+382 LTEKVTSINSLYESLINPDTGKARKGKESLVSNIDSILDSYNSLGDSVS

-394 ALEKIWDNDSF
+394 ALEKIWENDSF

-546 LRELEAQQEALNKT
+546 LRELEAQQEALNKAD
-560 EFLQTQQTLQTQ
+560 FLKQQQTLQTQ
-572 LNTAIADQ
+572 LNKAIIDQ
-580 ASALEKYG
+580 ANALATYG
-588 QASSEYESSS
+588 QTSSEYESSS
-598 ILVSSLEAQLETAR
+598 VLVSSLESQLETAR

-652 KQLFEEGRYNTNE
+652 KQLYEEGRYNTNE

-670 DYYSDTDLSTASV
+670 DYYSNEDLSTASV
-683 EELVSAYEA
+683 EELVAAYES
-692 AKPKIDRFF
+692 AKPKIDKFF

-708 DNFVNDMKS
+708 DNFVNSIKS
-717 ISDSENLGWVKELE
+717 ISASENLGWVKELE

-739 DDEDVANR
+739 DDNEVAEK

-1009 QENPSKKETKVNYVK
+1009 QENPSKKEAKVDYVK
-1024 GSQENPTSPVTAK
+1024 GSQENPISPVTAK

-1051 TVKVNYDTSGAPKS
+1051 TVKVNYDTSSAPKS
-1065 SSNNNGKKSE
+1065 SSNSKNDNGVQHI
-1075 GKSPANGTAHSKG
+1075 NGTAHARGS
-1088 TVGNSGKWGL
+1088 WGL
-1098 KKNENGS
+1098 QNNETGA
-1105 LINELGAEII
+1105 LVNELGAEIV
-1115 VRNGEWFIL
+1115 VRNGEWFVI
-1124 NNGYPTLTNLR
+1124 NNGYPALANFR
-1135 SNDIIFN
+1135 KNDIIFN
-1142 HAQSKSILEK
+1142 HEQTKSILEK

-1161 LAYSGGTAYSSG
+1161 FAHSRGTAYSSG
-1173 TWRPGNIGNGNL
+1173 TWRPGNIGNGNI
-1185 KNPTSYSSSSSTKSS
+1185 KNPTSYPSSKKEESKKPSST
-1200 SSDKASEKSEKA
+1200 DKAAEKSEKA

-1224 KRLEE
+1224 KRIEE

-1238 ESAFKTFTKRNEALG
+1238 ESVFKTFTKRNEALG
-1253 QEMSAIVNKINLS
+1253 QEMSAIVNKINVS
-1266 QQAYNKY
+1266 QQAYNTY
-1273 MSQAN
+1273 MSKAN

-1283 ESYASQIRNGSINI
+1283 KSYASQVRNGSMNI

>member
-1 MSLKDIGKFSNII
+1 MSLKDIGKFGELV
-14 KEFKGFT
+14 KGFKGFSDVANDSAIEKFR
-21 DISNDKAIKKFAKIL
+21 DILNGL
-36 DGFEDI
+36 DDI
-42 DDVSK
+42 GDVSK
-47 LFKVSNVSK
+47 VLKVSGVSK

-61 TIETSKWGEAIKR
+61 TIETSKWGEEIKR

-110 DAFKGLGESFKS
+110 DAFKGLGSVLKSLALNPTTWLVAAGAISAFLISSAETFDSVSEEATSLQSDFES
-122 FITSPAG
+122 
-129 ILSAIA
+129 
-135 AVTALSV
+135 
-142 ALEDALTVDYDESF
+142 
-156 TKLTE
+156 
-161 SSSKISET
+161 T
-169 KSNLE
+169 KSNINSLNNELSETQNKIKELE
-174 SMNSEYETTKKR
+174 SKK
-186 ISELEALKSS
+186 A
-196 GQLTLS
+196 LTLVEKS
-202 GKAELDNLVKQNSE
+202 ELDNLKEVENSLQRQIDLQQKLAEKQGKDAADKAE
-216 LERKIKLE
+216 KA
-224 ETLLK
+224 LK
-229 LENKEAIDDAKDSMS
+229 MKGEIDLTISDSMDANSSKRELGKAYEDSDILSAAKNETKALEKLYKEKKDLEKKYNAKGIS
-244 KKSHSVAQ
+244 KK
-252 SIQAGD
+252 
-258 KTGERN
+258 
-264 FKGIV
+264 
-269 GKVTDRNAIEE
+269 
-280 DIKLIKEYE
+280 E
-289 KRIPEF
+289 KSTI
-295 EKKIVNQQKKIQ
+295 
-307 KIKDS
+307 
-312 GNDAGLNPA
+312 ND
-321 KIKLKT
+321 
-327 LKDEL
+327 D
-332 NFYETAIES
+332 
-341 LNSDI
+341 
-346 KSRSSKMQE
+346 
-355 ELNILKI
+355 
-362 DPEGNKAQIKEIEK
+362 IKEIEANIK
-376 SLNSIT
+376 RYEDD
-382 SLTENAT
+382 LTEKVTSINSLYESLINPDTGKARKGKESLVSNIDSILDSYNSLGDSVS

-1238 ESAFKTFTKRNEALG
+1238 ESVFKTFTKRNEALG

-1283 ESYASQIRNGSINI
+1283 KSYASQVRNGSINI